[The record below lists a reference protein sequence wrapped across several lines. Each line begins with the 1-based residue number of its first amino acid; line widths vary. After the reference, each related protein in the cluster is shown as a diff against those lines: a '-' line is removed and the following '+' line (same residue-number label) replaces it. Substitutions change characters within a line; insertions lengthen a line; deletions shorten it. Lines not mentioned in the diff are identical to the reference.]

1 MQISQLSPNS
11 LTTSSPNVNPFSRT
25 TETQAGATLQNNQD
39 AQKPVRSTQTDTV
52 TISQQAL
59 QMTGSNS
66 RADESKAREADQAQQ
81 QQVQQ
86 QQQQVQQQQQQQQ
99 QRGSFSVQG

>member
-1 MQISQLSPNS
+1 MQINQLSPSS
-11 LTTSSPNVNPFSRT
+11 LTTSSPNVNPFSKT

-66 RADESKAREADQAQQ
+66 RADEVKTRAADQS
-81 QQVQQ
+81 Q
-86 QQQQVQQQQQQQQ
+86 QQQQVQQQQQMQQQLQ
-99 QRGSFSVQG
+99 QRGNFSTQG

>member
-1 MQISQLSPNS
+1 MQINQLSPNS
-11 LTTSSPNVNPFSRT
+11 LTTGSPNVNPSAKT
-25 TETQAGATLQNNQD
+25 TETQAGAILQNNQD

-66 RADESKAREADQAQQ
+66 RADEARTRAADQAQQ
-81 QQVQQ
+81 QQQQ
-86 QQQQVQQQQQQQQ
+86 QQQQQLQQQQQQ
-99 QRGSFSVQG
+99 QRGSFSTQA